1 MKKDPEKKKSDQTKR
16 KKIRKIMAS
25 GIRQRWLK
33 NILSLVTALMI
44 PRGMEMT
51 VATIIEAPASH
62 SVYGKRAA
70 KDSHTGLMVVYEVP
84 RSP

>member
-1 MKKDPEKKKSDQTKR
+1 MKKDPEQKKSDKTKR

-44 PRGMEMT
+44 L
-51 VATIIEAPASH
+51 A
-62 SVYGKRAA
+62 
-70 KDSHTGLMVVYEVP
+70 GLAFTLANGI
-84 RSP
+84 